1 MASNPSK
8 KLFSEALSLPARER
22 ADLARELLRSLDD
35 SEDPDAAAA
44 SLAEIERRAREVEA
58 GTADLEDWA
67 AVRHR
72 LESRWRKPSG

>member
-44 SLAEIERRAREVEA
+44 WLAEIERRAREVEA

-67 AVRHR
+67 AVRQR
-72 LESRWRKPSG
+72 LERRWRKRSG